1 MCSLDLTTALTK
13 WTTLRCLLSSWNVI
27 SQVNCWTFYTVV
39 PNVIYMRQMGRPLF
53 LFLQATIAGLRQID
67 DLLACY
73 WQQTRMLHCPL
84 LAIRHLSAMN
94 DPSLLAS
101 TALDR
106 NCFCALSAA
115 SGNRVFTPLS
125 STPRGHLSTHF
136 ERTVSSSTTLYN
148 RHIDQQV

>member
-1 MCSLDLTTALTK
+1 MNHFALFIKLMERNFPSKLLNILYSGSKCHLYASDGTATIPF
-13 WTTLRCLLSSWNVI
+13 SSI
-27 SQVNCWTFYTVV
+27 
-39 PNVIYMRQMGRPLF
+39 
-53 LFLQATIAGLRQID
+53 ATIAGLRQID